1 MRKKRKKEKRERKD
15 KYSFFLFS
23 PHMAGKNETTT
34 DKLFLKRKKFR
45 NCRNEVQD
53 LTLKFDKI
61 FQLHS

>member
-1 MRKKRKKEKRERKD
+1 
-15 KYSFFLFS
+15 
-23 PHMAGKNETTT
+23 MAGKNETTT

-61 FQLHS
+61 FQLHSYMTLATTLSIHLP